1 MNKIYIYMIIM
12 ALVTYLIRMLP
23 ITIFQKEIHNIYIKS
38 FLYYVPY
45 AVLGAMTFPAIFN
58 STTHFA
64 SSIAGCII
72 ALYLA
77 YKEKGLITVAV
88 VACIVAYIIE
98 LFI

>member
-1 MNKIYIYMIIM
+1 
-12 ALVTYLIRMLP
+12 
-23 ITIFQKEIHNIYIKS
+23 
-38 FLYYVPY
+38 
-45 AVLGAMTFPAIFN
+45 MTFPAIFN

-64 SSIAGCII
+64 SSIAGCIV